1 MVHASREHLRSIFSR
16 IFIVLTYLVVHKMLS
31 ARRFAIKKK
40 NLIGYRYV
48 PKELVFKNHWGY
60 LVFSVDNH
68 NLTFYKILYAS
79 ML

>member
-1 MVHASREHLRSIFSR
+1 
-16 IFIVLTYLVVHKMLS
+16 MLS

-79 ML
+79 MLWEIASRFCDSNETQKQR